1 MVAAALAAGGK
12 AEARWQMGAKA
23 VQIYTPGGVW
33 WSRKSV
39 ILRNAPYTIEAPHL
53 GQIQARIDFGEIARR
68 HKGERGFKEGLP
80 IIAFYVKSERTGK
93 RSPNSMRPE
102 DYPSRKFHTI
112 HTLEQLKRL
121 ETEKRAVARPAAPVG
136 LPP

>member
-1 MVAAALAAGGK
+1 
-12 AEARWQMGAKA
+12 
-23 VQIYTPGGVW
+23 
-33 WSRKSV
+33 
-39 ILRNAPYTIEAPHL
+39 
-53 GQIQARIDFGEIARR
+53 
-68 HKGERGFKEGLP
+68 
-80 IIAFYVKSERTGK
+80 
-93 RSPNSMRPE
+93 MRPE